1 MTTTTERPAD
11 PAIAAA
17 PLRKT
22 PRPVGSSSS
31 PNDDGGDA
39 DPIRD
44 GDPTRDGE
52 WTGRPPRLPWILAV
66 VGLLGTLGFGLAW
79 LNARDGGSSSG
90 SAPTEQS
97 AELLRSARAF
107 AKDLTNFDGAT
118 IDRDFDRITARAT
131 GDFRSQADQFFSS
144 DVRAQLKEA
153 QASSRGEVRSAFV
166 QEVDGDR
173 GTVFVVVDQTIA
185 NNASP
190 QPQADTLR
198 MELGLVRRDGA
209 WKVERVSVL
218 TAPSGGATGSATDGP
233 SGGGSGSGSGSG
245 N

>member
-1 MTTTTERPAD
+1 MSTTTERPTD
-11 PAIAAA
+11 PHAAAA

-22 PRPVGSSSS
+22 PRPAASIVEPG
-31 PNDDGGDA
+31 DDAERLPPPSAGDA
-39 DPIRD
+39 ATPV
-44 GDPTRDGE
+44 
-52 WTGRPPRLPWILAV
+52 RPPRLPWILAIL
-66 VGLLGTLGFGLAW
+66 GLVGTLAFGLAW
-79 LNARDGGSSSG
+79 LNARDGGSGAASS
-90 SAPTEQS
+90 SDRS
-97 AELLRSARAF
+97 AELLKAAKDFS
-107 AKDLTNFDGAT
+107 KDLTNFDGAT

-144 DVRAQLKEA
+144 DVRSQLKKA
-153 QASSRGEVRSAFV
+153 QASSRGEVRSAYV
-166 QEVDGDR
+166 QTVDGDR

-198 MELGLVRRDGA
+198 MELGLVRRDGT

-218 TAPSGGATGSATDGP
+218 TAPSGGATGATTEKP
-233 SGGGSGSGSGSG
+233 SGSGSGSG